1 MIQELKIKNFISFKE
16 EVKFSFEA
24 SKDTF
29 AESSQVVK
37 VNENTRL
44 LRFAVVYGYNAS
56 GKTNL
61 LKAFKFLKDFWFK
74 KQSDA
79 YDGTNVKPFKL
90 DQSSEKNPS
99 TFDLIF
105 FVEGIKYRYQLEL
118 NQSVVLLERLSYYK
132 SSQPIKLFE
141 RTLESGQTA
150 ISFGSNL
157 KVSKAIKDN
166 ITLLC
171 LNNMSFFAA
180 REQLNAKIPLID
192 DVKEWLRRK
201 FMETI
206 TPSTDLTLYA
216 QRKLSNDN
224 DLKKYIIDF
233 LHEADFNISDISSET
248 VENALPKEI
257 LDLVLKIKEL
267 STIDKSKLSDKKT
280 IQKIRTDFYHTVERN
295 GESETYPLS
304 LDDKEESNGT
314 VRTFG
319 IETAIH
325 SALKRNAF
333 LAIDEIETSFHPYL
347 LEKILYEFL
356 RSKSQS
362 QLLVS
367 THNDGLLDLVNDLI
381 REDCV
386 WFTEKQKSGITDLY
400 KLNDFRGLKN
410 LISIRKAYRN
420 KRFGATMGSSW
431 KKEI

>member
-74 KQSDA
+74 KQSNA

-118 NQSVVLLERLSYYK
+118 NQSVVLLEKLSYYK

-150 ISFGSNL
+150 ISFGANL

-206 TPSTDLTLYA
+206 TPSTD
-216 QRKLSNDN
+216 
-224 DLKKYIIDF
+224 
-233 LHEADFNISDISSET
+233 
-248 VENALPKEI
+248 
-257 LDLVLKIKEL
+257 
-267 STIDKSKLSDKKT
+267 
-280 IQKIRTDFYHTVERN
+280 
-295 GESETYPLS
+295 
-304 LDDKEESNGT
+304 
-314 VRTFG
+314 
-319 IETAIH
+319 
-325 SALKRNAF
+325 
-333 LAIDEIETSFHPYL
+333 
-347 LEKILYEFL
+347 
-356 RSKSQS
+356 
-362 QLLVS
+362 
-367 THNDGLLDLVNDLI
+367 
-381 REDCV
+381 
-386 WFTEKQKSGITDLY
+386 
-400 KLNDFRGLKN
+400 
-410 LISIRKAYRN
+410 
-420 KRFGATMGSSW
+420 
-431 KKEI
+431 